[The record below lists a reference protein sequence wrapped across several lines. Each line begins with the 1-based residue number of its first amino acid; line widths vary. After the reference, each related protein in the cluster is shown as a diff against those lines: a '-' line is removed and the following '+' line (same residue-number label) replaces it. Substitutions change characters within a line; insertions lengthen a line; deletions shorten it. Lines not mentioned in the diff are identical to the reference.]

1 MTIKSIKI
9 NNFKSISNLD
19 LTIDKNQ
26 KVICFVGEN
35 GSSKT
40 SLLSL
45 IVDTIITN
53 QSISFP
59 DYDPNNGKRFRSIS
73 QQEIGEITDRYQFKL
88 EYISNEQH
96 IINYNRIVFDKY
108 KTAENSE
115 IFQNSDDILI
125 LENNFHGEKKYT

>member
-1 MTIKSIKI
+1 MI
-9 NNFKSISNLD
+9 
-19 LTIDKNQ
+19 
-26 KVICFVGEN
+26 
-35 GSSKT
+35 
-40 SLLSL
+40 L
-45 IVDTIITN
+45 IMGNV
-53 QSISFP
+53 
-59 DYDPNNGKRFRSIS
+59 FRSIS

-125 LENNFHGEKKYT
+125 LENNFHGEKIHLT